1 MGLLDMIMPKD
12 SSPDYG
18 GWGGGQPRATPRG
31 GLLDDDLMNFYRQQ
45 QFWGMVRSI
54 GTNLMRT
61 SMGYPPAGRGGVSL
75 LPMLGLF
82 GIFGRSH
89 ELQRLD
95 QALRG
100 VGLNPRLVPEA
111 VKLTTLKLLGEAGAG
126 PDAASY
132 AAAAELLGYCVLGAQ
147 GFTECNDPSLTEA
160 VEVRLA
166 TALEAGDNLDARV
179 VLLTLHASVIQPSV
193 VERYGLGS
201 G

>member
-1 MGLLDMIMPKD
+1 M
-12 SSPDYG
+12 
-18 GWGGGQPRATPRG
+18 
-31 GLLDDDLMNFYRQQ
+31 F
-45 QFWGMVRSI
+45 
-54 GTNLMRT
+54 
-61 SMGYPPAGRGGVSL
+61 
-75 LPMLGLF
+75 GLF
-82 GIFGRSH
+82 GIFGRSR

-100 VGLNPRLVPEA
+100 VGLNPRLLPEA

-126 PDAASY
+126 PGPVSY

-166 TALEAGDNLDARV
+166 AALEAGDNLDARV
-179 VLLTLHASVIQPSV
+179 VLLTLHAGVIQPSV
-193 VERYGLGS
+193 VERYGLGA

>member
-1 MGLLDMIMPKD
+1 
-12 SSPDYG
+12 
-18 GWGGGQPRATPRG
+18 
-31 GLLDDDLMNFYRQQ
+31 
-45 QFWGMVRSI
+45 
-54 GTNLMRT
+54 
-61 SMGYPPAGRGGVSL
+61 
-75 LPMLGLF
+75 MLGLF

-100 VGLNPRLVPEA
+100 VGLHPQLVPEA
-111 VKLTTLKLLGEAGAG
+111 VKLTTLKLLGEAGAD
-126 PDAASY
+126 PFSY

-166 TALEAGDNLDARV
+166 AALEAGDNLDARI

-193 VERYGLGS
+193 VERYGLGA